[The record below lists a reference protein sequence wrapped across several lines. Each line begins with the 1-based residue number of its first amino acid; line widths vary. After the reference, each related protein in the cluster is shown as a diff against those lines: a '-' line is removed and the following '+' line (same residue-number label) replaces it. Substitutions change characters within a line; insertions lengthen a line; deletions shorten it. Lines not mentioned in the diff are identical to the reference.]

1 MMYKDQTTDDNA
13 EIVHSEMKEDG
24 TVKVYVEKTTLKDSL
39 PYDMYT
45 SFLSNKRRIGI
56 YLKELNRNMD
66 QLESHTLILEDN
78 TLWYRKWIK
87 Q

>member
-1 MMYKDQTTDDNA
+1 
-13 EIVHSEMKEDG
+13 MKEDG

-45 SFLSNKRRIGI
+45 SFLSNKRRIRI

-66 QLESHTLILEDN
+66 
-78 TLWYRKWIK
+78 
-87 Q
+87 

>member
-1 MMYKDQTTDDNA
+1 MMYKSQTIDDNA
-13 EIVHSEMKEDG
+13 EIVHSVMKEDG

-56 YLKELNRNMD
+56 YLKEHNMCMGSKNS
-66 QLESHTLILEDN
+66 L
-78 TLWYRKWIK
+78 
-87 Q
+87 

>member
-1 MMYKDQTTDDNA
+1 
-13 EIVHSEMKEDG
+13 MKEYG

-56 YLKELNRNMD
+56 YLKGHNMCMGVRILFDIGNGSSNR
-66 QLESHTLILEDN
+66 QSPLEIQCNISNVIVTYYKV
-78 TLWYRKWIK
+78 TT
-87 Q
+87 